1 MSSEIGFNIRSDEV
15 TDVYHQ
21 KYPSCFF
28 FSIEAEL
35 SKSITRPWRS
45 EVVVSNISWMI
56 SGRVS
61 ASDST
66 AMQIDYNLADGAMMN
81 LGASVVDAVFGNGS
95 YCEGNMGAD
104 KESISYRIV
113 GGASYSN
120 INNSKWSM
128 SPSFAWS
135 EDISGYGP
143 SSLGGFTEGR
153 QSLSLGLGFVS
164 GNTSVNL
171 SYVDQLGD
179 DQANTR
185 NDMDT
190 VSASVSHSF

>member
-1 MSSEIGFNIRSDEV
+1 MSDDNFAYWNFNEGSGEHLCLGMYKDL
-15 TDVYHQ
+15 T
-21 KYPSCFF
+21 
-28 FSIEAEL
+28 ATEL
-35 SKSITRPWRS
+35 SNVNAALATFDIAT
-45 EVVVSNISWMI
+45 
-56 SGRVS
+56 S
-61 ASDST
+61 ATDST

-185 NDMDT
+185 NDMDSL
-190 VSASVSHSF
+190 SASVSHSF